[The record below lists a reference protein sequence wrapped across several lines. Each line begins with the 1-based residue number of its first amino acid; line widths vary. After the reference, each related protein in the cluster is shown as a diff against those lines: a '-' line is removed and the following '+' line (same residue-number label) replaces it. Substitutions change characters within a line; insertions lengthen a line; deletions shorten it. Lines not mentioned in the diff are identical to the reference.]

1 MDPKKPAVLVD
12 NKATQLAEEVRKIL
26 PLTTRARIATGYF
39 YANGFQLL
47 ADKAQHLTQAESI
60 QVILGLETD
69 HATKTVVETALK
81 DKKAE
86 ILRNVREEL
95 FKLEDSPANAD
106 YLQQLYDAIHSGAM
120 HFRAFREGIFH
131 PKAYIF
137 ATDSGTD
144 YAYVGSSNFTRPGM
158 STNLELNILTKDE
171 LTIKAL
177 SDWFDA
183 LFSDDKITEE
193 LREGLLEAVRRSPIR
208 KRREHPEF
216 VTPWEMLLC
225 VAAEFIRQ
233 SQTTKRSDFL
243 AEFQQTGVFAATKR
257 LEDYGGCIIADSVG
271 LGKSFIGAA
280 IMDNFHRDKKTNGE
294 PYRVLAL
301 VPAHLKDQWTYLL
314 QEDGPASTPGEKYFG
329 LQVDGKS
336 VAVAS
341 QGVFANLEEDTVVK
355 EFGDFDLVVVDE
367 AHRFRN
373 DAATV
378 KRVRLLEALKN
389 NPKRKEADA
398 VKFVFLTAT
407 PLNNSVRDLKNL
419 ISLCTIRKRLENR
432 AGMKLDAFDIFL
444 QYFNREHNQEPG
456 APPVVLTDPERKQKE
471 RAKQTIDRI
480 LKEVMILRTREFLQK
495 RPGGIQ
501 VGGRQIQFS
510 RPNVRAE
517 SYQQTNAKFEALVAN
532 IPDFLTGLNAP
543 HITIVNPN
551 AGFALAGLFKIHL
564 LKRLESSPYAFW
576 RSLQNFSASLT
587 ELEIALT
594 SPRSFEEIVQEY
606 KRRRGDEIP
615 EESYGDDRDEA
626 PEAEA
631 TIDGDAAKK
640 DFLAQV
646 HADRQ
651 HLSDLLKEYFDG
663 AGGLRHPSGGEYAFD
678 DNKVAHLVQQL
689 TKSNPKK
696 VLIFTQYADTANYLL
711 HHLRQRLKGE
721 AGAQGYRVGMA
732 TGNGSDHPFLG
743 QAPSRRDM
751 VWYFSPTSNERLNEN
766 GEAASPEE
774 NELDILI
781 ATDSLSEGVNLQ
793 ECRFLVN
800 YDLPWNPTRIVQR
813 VGRIDRIVRTGQPG
827 QNEIMNLVSPDTVE
841 AQLGL
846 IDTLRKKSEQIA
858 LFVAKEYG
866 IISGAEATAYKT
878 YGHDMSASEMA
889 LIRDRISRLQRASAD
904 ELERLGRNPLLEGA
918 IQEDD
923 SALWRLSLKA
933 LLDEHGATPA
943 QIQAAR
949 AKFPEDPPR
958 FAYFRG
964 PDPGIFLYAQV
975 VDHRR
980 GNRVREDISLWYSLR
995 AGEVVHVDPGDLGVA
1010 PTTPGYAPVEVN
1022 AEDYEAAIAKLE
1034 AEAEAILQRHK
1045 DEAAGLYDTIEKS
1058 YPAFQN
1064 KLIPHLRKFLAMD
1077 SQARKGAGI
1086 TDTSPI
1092 PDDIREKF
1100 RETANWLK
1108 KNVLT
1113 NSDDRELKDLLGA
1126 DWAKMNAP
1134 QLHKLLHSFH
1144 LAKQK
1149 QRQDYRIGT
1158 VVPEDLRL
1166 RIICG
1171 GVSIAQAHQE

>member
-1 MDPKKPAVLVD
+1 MNDPENPATIVD
-12 NKATQLAEEVRKIL
+12 NRTAFLADEMKKVLHKAKQIRV
-26 PLTTRARIATGYF
+26 ATGYF
-39 YANGFQLL
+39 YSNGFRLL
-47 ADKAQHLTQAESI
+47 ASHSTHLTAKDSI

-69 HATKTVVETALK
+69 HVTKTVVEAAVTDRK
-81 DKKAE
+81 SE
-86 ILRNVREEL
+86 ILRRVQNDLITLDDTRA
-95 FKLEDSPANAD
+95 SAD
-106 YLQQLYDAIHSGAM
+106 YLQQLYDAIHAGSM
-120 HFRAFREGIFH
+120 HFRAFREGVFH
-131 PKAYIF
+131 PKAYLI
-137 ATDSGTD
+137 TGTPGTN
-144 YAYVGSSNFTRPGM
+144 YAYVGSSNFTRPGL
-158 STNLELNILTKDE
+158 SSNLELNILTKDE
-171 LTIKAL
+171 PTIKEL
-177 SDWFDA
+177 CRWFDT
-183 LFSDDKITEE
+183 LFADDTLTEE
-193 LREGLLEAVRRSPIR
+193 LREGLLEAVRSSPIR
-208 KRREHPEF
+208 KRREHPDF

-225 VAAEFIRQ
+225 VADEFIRQ
-233 SQTTKRSDFL
+233 APNVKRSDFL
-243 AEFQQTGVFAATKR
+243 AEFQQTGVFAALKR
-257 LEDYGGCIIADSVG
+257 IEDYGGCIIADSVG

-280 IMDNFHRDKKTNGE
+280 IMDNLHRDKENPAK
-294 PYRVLAL
+294 VLAL
-301 VPAHLKDQWTYLL
+301 VPAHLKEQWTYLL
-314 QEDGPASTPGEKYFG
+314 QEDGPAGIPGAKYFG
-329 LQVDGKS
+329 LKVDGKN

-341 QGVFANLEEDTVVK
+341 QGVFANLDEDSVVK

-373 DAATV
+373 DGATV
-378 KRVRLLEALKN
+378 KRVRLLQALKD
-389 NPKRKEADA
+389 NPKRKEANA

-432 AGMKLDAFDIFL
+432 AGMKLDAFDVFL

-456 APPVVLTDPERKQKE
+456 APPVTLTDPERKNKE

-480 LKEVMILRTREFLQK
+480 LKEVMILRTREFLQN

-510 RPNVRAE
+510 RPHVRAE
-517 SYQQTNAKFEALVAN
+517 NYVQTNAKFEALVAN

-576 RSLQNFSASLT
+576 RSLHNFQASLD
-587 ELEIALT
+587 ELDAALGST
-594 SPRSFEEIVQEY
+594 RSFEDIVQEY
-606 KRRRGDEIP
+606 KKKRGDDIP
-615 EESYGDDRDEA
+615 EESYGDEGDDA
-626 PEAEA
+626 PTDAI

-640 DFLAQV
+640 EFLAQV
-646 HADRQ
+646 RADRDHIAQ
-651 HLSDLLKEYFDG
+651 LLADYFDG
-663 AGGLRHPSGGEYAFD
+663 PGGLRHAGTGEFAFD
-678 DNKVAHLVQQL
+678 DNKVSHLVQQL
-689 TKSNPKK
+689 TKANPKK
-696 VLIFTQYADTANYLL
+696 ALIFTQYADTARYLL
-711 HHLRQRLKGE
+711 HHLRERLRGE
-721 AGAQGYRVGMA
+721 AGVQGYRVGMA
-732 TGNGSDHPFLG
+732 TGNGNDHPLLG
-743 QAPSRRDM
+743 DAPSRRDM
-751 VWYFSPTSNERLNEN
+751 VWYFSPSSNERQNEE
-766 GEAASPEE
+766 GDVATPGE
-774 NELDILI
+774 NELDILV

-866 IISGAEATAYKT
+866 IISGAEATTFRT
-878 YGHDMSASEMA
+878 YGHEMSSSEMA
-889 LIRDRISRLQRASAD
+889 LIRDRINRIQRANAD

-933 LLDEHGATPA
+933 LLQEHGATPA
-943 QIQAAR
+943 QIKAAR
-949 AKFPEDPPR
+949 AKFPDEPPR

-975 VDHRR
+975 IDHRR
-980 GNRVREDISLWYSLR
+980 GNRVREDLSLWYSLKS
-995 AGEVVHVDPGDLGVA
+995 GEVVHVDPGDLGIT
-1010 PTTPGYAPVEVN
+1010 PTTPGYAPVEVS
-1022 AEDYEAAIAKLE
+1022 ADQYEDAKQKLLGEADVVLK
-1034 AEAEAILQRHK
+1034 RHK
-1045 DEAAGLYDTIEKS
+1045 EEAGGLYDTIKTS
-1058 YPAFQN
+1058 YPPFQD
-1064 KLIPHLRKFLAMD
+1064 KLIPHLRRILGQDGK
-1077 SQARKGAGI
+1077 SRRGEGI

-1100 RETANWLK
+1100 RETANWLM

-1113 NSDDRELKDLLGA
+1113 NADDRELKDLLGA
-1126 DWAKMNAP
+1126 DWAKMNVPA
-1134 QLHKLLHSFH
+1134 LHKLIHPFH

-1166 RIICG
+1166 RVICG
-1171 GVSIAQAHQE
+1171 GVSVAQAHQE